1 MFEDDV
7 FAGLLEEPTEPA
19 PKAAPKAKAGAKKA
33 GATKSGA
40 KKAAAPK
47 AAPKAKAGA
56 KKAAAPKAPPKAK
69 TVTVPADKRDRLK
82 IGTVL
87 VSTSKKY
94 GDHKLKV
101 VAATAAIKAKRP
113 DAKVAYQLDG
123 KSVYA
128 STSAA
133 AIKVMGTLHGNGWA
147 FFKLPVPTSK

>member
-1 MFEDDV
+1 MFDDDA
-7 FAGLLEEPTEPA
+7 FAGLLDEPTA
-19 PKAAPKAKAGAKKA
+19 SAPKAKAASTKKA
-33 GATKSGA
+33 APKKSGA
-40 KKAAAPK
+40 KKAA

-69 TVTVPADKRDRLK
+69 TIAVPADKRDRLK

-113 DAKVAYQLDG
+113 DAKVGYQLDG
-123 KSVYA
+123 KVVYT